1 MRFGPPVA
9 FVRRPD
15 GHNIAYQVLG
25 DADLDLV
32 LLVGYATHL
41 GLLWENRD
49 LAQFLRGLASFSRLI
64 VMDRLGNGLS
74 DRGPSGQTF
83 EEDMD
88 DVRLVLDTVGSE
100 RTAFF
105 GAHLGGR
112 MALLFAAT
120 YPERT
125 RALVTFAAHPASL
138 RDEDFPWG
146 SSQEQHEALLESIR
160 HGPPDPIASMTR
172 LTPGVAADPSFLQW
186 WRMFYLSA
194 VTPPEAYDFVALLGK
209 VDIRRFLGAVRVPTL
224 LLHRTADP
232 WIDVHTSRY
241 MAERI
246 PGARLVE
253 LPGDEH
259 LPFLGD
265 QDRVVALTQ
274 EFLTGTLPVPDP
286 DRVLATV
293 LFTDIVDSSRLA
305 AKLGDRRW
313 HRTLEM
319 HNEVVRANLARF
331 RGREVKTTGDG
342 FLATFDGPARAIRAA
357 DAIRAELAE
366 HGLQVRVGLHTG
378 ECELLGDDIGGIA
391 VHIAARV
398 LARAGAGEL
407 LCSRTVKDLVAGA
420 GFVFIDRGRHRLKG
434 VPDQWQLYAVQ
445 LAER

>member
-9 FVRRPD
+9 FVRRAD

-32 LLVGYATHL
+32 FLVGYATHL

-105 GAHLGGR
+105 GTHLGGR

-120 YPERT
+120 YPART
-125 RALVTFAAHPASL
+125 RAVVTFAAHPASL

-172 LTPGVAADPSFLQW
+172 LTPGVAADPSFLEW

-194 VTPPEAYDFVALLGK
+194 VTPPEAYDFVALLAK

-232 WIDVHTSRY
+232 LDRRAHQPLHGR
-241 MAERI
+241 AD
-246 PGARLVE
+246 PGGQAGGVA
-253 LPGDEH
+253 GDDH

-265 QDRVVALTQ
+265 QDSVVALVQ

-286 DRVLATV
+286 DRVLATGAV
-293 LFTDIVDSSRLA
+293 HRHRGLHPA
-305 AKLGDRRW
+305 GD
-313 HRTLEM
+313 
-319 HNEVVRANLARF
+319 
-331 RGREVKTTGDG
+331 
-342 FLATFDGPARAIRAA
+342 PARRPA
-357 DAIRAELAE
+357 LAS
-366 HGLQVRVGLHTG
+366 HPG
-378 ECELLGDDIGGIA
+378 EAQRGG
-391 VHIAARV
+391 ARQSGP
-398 LARAGAGEL
+398 LPRPGGQ
-407 LCSRTVKDLVAGA
+407 D
-420 GFVFIDRGRHRLKG
+420 HR
-434 VPDQWQLYAVQ
+434 
-445 LAER
+445 

>member
-1 MRFGPPVA
+1 MRFGPPVGFA
-9 FVRRPD
+9 RRPD
-15 GHNIAYQVLG
+15 GRKIAYQVLG
-25 DADLDLV
+25 DGELDLV
-32 LLVGYATHL
+32 FVSGYATQL
-41 GLLWENRD
+41 GLQWEEPSVAGFLHK
-49 LAQFLRGLASFSRLI
+49 LAAFSRLI
-64 VMDRLGNGLS
+64 LLDRLGTGLS

-125 RALVTFAAHPASL
+125 RAVVTFAAHPASL

-146 SSQEQHEALLESIR
+146 SSQEQHQALLESIR
-160 HGPPDPIASMTR
+160 HGPPDPVASMTR
-172 LTPGVAADPSFLQW
+172 LTPGVAADPSFLEW
-186 WRMFYLSA
+186 WRMFHLSA
-194 VTPPEAYDFVALLGK
+194 VTPPEAYDFVALLAK

-253 LPGDEH
+253 LPGDAH

-286 DRVLATV
+286 DRVLATL
-293 LFTDIVDSSRLA
+293 LFTDIVD
-305 AKLGDRRW
+305 
-313 HRTLEM
+313 
-319 HNEVVRANLARF
+319 
-331 RGREVKTTGDG
+331 
-342 FLATFDGPARAIRAA
+342 
-357 DAIRAELAE
+357 
-366 HGLQVRVGLHTG
+366 
-378 ECELLGDDIGGIA
+378 
-391 VHIAARV
+391 
-398 LARAGAGEL
+398 
-407 LCSRTVKDLVAGA
+407 
-420 GFVFIDRGRHRLKG
+420 
-434 VPDQWQLYAVQ
+434 
-445 LAER
+445 